1 MKELHGAGYSENFV
15 EDYADFY
22 FRSFPPPESSKPK
35 IEEMRKKENIHKS
48 IHRYMECYAEL
59 KECEIN
65 NKNYNLQRG
74 KYMKGK
80 DKEPE
85 PAAPAPTPTPTP
97 APTPTATT
105 AEPTPAATGG
115 NSEALQGEVKWLNS
129 KIEELHEEI
138 KRQAKLIRKA

>member
-1 MKELHGAGYSENFV
+1 MKELHGSGYSENFV

-85 PAAPAPTPTPTP
+85 PAAPTP
-97 APTPTATT
+97 APTTKT
-105 AEPTPAATGG
+105 AEPAPAASEG